1 MDAKTFR
8 LADES
13 INGYGFWLRMD
24 GADLEQFKRNPIMLW
39 MHSRAFR
46 GTKDEVLP
54 IGHWE
59 NVRIEGGELLADAVF
74 DMDDEFAA
82 AIAGKVE
89 RGIIRMASVGITVVE
104 TSADSTYLKPGQ
116 TRETVTKWKLR
127 EASIVDIGANDNA
140 ISLAFYDRDGNPME
154 LSAPDGGCPVSLL
167 LTPKPYDM
175 REVAKLL
182 KLADAADENEVAQ
195 RVKELVARNE
205 ELERRLNEVE
215 QREHQQRQL
224 RAASL
229 IDEAIRDGRIDAGA
243 RPSWEKMFG
252 MNHDVAEETLAAL
265 PKRKSVRDSLGN
277 GEKGKAEA
285 FSTMSWDELDRKGK
299 LRELKANHPEL
310 YEQKFEEKFGR
321 KPS

>member
-1 MDAKTFR
+1 MEAKTFR

-13 INGYGFWLRMD
+13 INGYGFWLRMG

-39 MHSRAFR
+39 MHNRAWR

-89 RGIIRMASVGITVVE
+89 KGIIRMASVGITVVE
-104 TSADSTYLKPGQ
+104 TSTDSAYLKPGQ

-140 ISLAFYDRDGNPME
+140 ISLAFYDNDGNPME
-154 LSAPDGGCPVSLL
+154 LSASDGSCPVSLL

-175 REVAKLL
+175 KEVAKLL
-182 KLADAADENEVAQ
+182 KLADTADENEIAQ
-195 RVKELVARNE
+195 TVKELVARSE
-205 ELERRLNEVE
+205 ELERKLNEVE
-215 QREHQQRQL
+215 QREREQRRL
-224 RAASL
+224 RAALL
-229 IDEAIRDGRIDAGA
+229 IDEAVKDGRIDADA
-243 RPSWEKMFG
+243 KPSWEKMFSV
-252 MNHDVAEETLAAL
+252 NHEVAEETLAAL
-265 PKRKSVRDSLGN
+265 PKRKSVKAMLGD
-277 GEKGKAEA
+277 GDKGKAEKY
-285 FSTMSWDELDRKGK
+285 SSMSWDELDRKGK
-299 LRELKANHPEL
+299 LPELKANHPEL

-321 KPS
+321 KPN